1 MKEMLQFVGDVKVI
15 LQGIKLLAK
24 TAGDPLQE
32 LVHSLDRKVD
42 EFESYLRSLTPRKD
56 LFPAEN
62 DVDLTGSE
70 SGHSRLVDDGS
81 SEASLCHL
89 NDVAQDGWNGRRK
102 EIESSDE
109 LNQEKTRPSPEA
121 ERSDCPLDDGPNPVA
136 LITNAS
142 FAVPSEERAIEMVVS
157 VGLQDRTHDDETTF
171 SDSFS
176 ESKLRCPTC
185 QKGFSK
191 SCHLRQ
197 HVFIKHQ
204 GDLRNGILS
213 FLTCYD

>member
-89 NDVAQDGWNGRRK
+89 NDVAQDGWSERRK
-102 EIESSDE
+102 EMESRDE
-109 LNQEKTRPSPEA
+109 LNQTRQSPEV

-136 LITNAS
+136 LIANAS
-142 FAVPSEERAIEMVVS
+142 FAVPSEERTIEMVV
-157 VGLQDRTHDDETTF
+157 GNDTQDLSHDDETTLPDTF
-171 SDSFS
+171 C

-191 SCHLRQ
+191 SSHLRQ

-204 GDLRNGILS
+204 GDLRNGTS
-213 FLTCYD
+213 CVS